1 MGFGGTLPQGG
12 RGAAWTDDFES
23 ICPPLFPSLPSL
35 ALNDFLTHPMKKSED
50 SQGQGGE
57 SLPLKQM
64 FSGCR
69 GAESK
74 CRICCRVHINMMR
87 FMCDLSVTEYEAVL

>member
-12 RGAAWTDDFES
+12 EVLLGPMTLSQFA
-23 ICPPLFPSLPSL
+23 PPPPPFSLSSL

-74 CRICCRVHINMMR
+74 SRICCRVHINMMR
-87 FMCDLSVTEYEAVL
+87 FMCDLSVSEYEAL